1 MYFLA
6 AVSSIR
12 RAGESQNGAV
22 LNVQQ
27 GILNR
32 RVSSKRGIEV
42 KQPEVG
48 SIKFIPM
55 SKLKQDHYKVSP
67 RKPDEPE
74 SAEGKSSNNYL
85 QGRGAQFNTKN
96 RFLKDEITREHIEG
110 IDDWSEDNSA
120 TQYLEQEAKTIVNKI
135 DSPDVGMSYS
145 MNPYAGCEHGCI
157 YCYARNVHEY
167 WGYSAGLD
175 FERKIIVKKN
185 APQLLRKFLMHAKW
199 QATPIMLSGNTDCYQ
214 PAEQK
219 YRLTRALLEVCNE
232 FNQPVGIL
240 TKNSWIIKDKDILE
254 EMARKRLVSAMVSI
268 TSFNEDLRRVMEPRT
283 TTAKQKLKVI
293 EELSSVG
300 VRMGVM
306 MGPMIPGLNEHEMQ
320 RIMKA
325 AKDNGATFT
334 AYTFIRLNGAIKFL
348 FHDWLYKNFPD
359 RADKVWHLV
368 EQSHDGKVNDSRWG
382 VRMRGEG
389 NIAQMVAQQYKKY
402 GKLYGMNAEEWSL
415 DTTIFRRPGE
425 QGKLF

>member
-1 MYFLA
+1 M
-6 AVSSIR
+6 
-12 RAGESQNGAV
+12 
-22 LNVQQ
+22 
-27 GILNR
+27 
-32 RVSSKRGIEV
+32 
-42 KQPEVG
+42 PE
-48 SIKFIPM
+48 
-55 SKLKQDHYKVSP
+55 KLQQDHTPVKA
-67 RKPDEPE
+67 REKED
-74 SAEGKSSNNYL
+74 ATQYL

-96 RFLKDEITREHIEG
+96 RFLKDEKTKEHVEG
-110 IDDWSEDNSA
+110 IDDWSEDNTP
-120 TQYLEQEAKTIVNKI
+120 TQYIEQECKTIVNKV
-135 DSPDVGMSYS
+135 DSPDVGMWYS

-175 FERKIIVKKN
+175 FERKIIVKIN
-185 APQLLRKFLMHAKW
+185 APQLLRKFLVHPKW
-199 QATPIMLSGNTDCYQ
+199 ECMPIMLSGNTDCYQ

-219 YRLTRALLEVCNE
+219 YRLTRQMLEVCNE

-240 TKNSWIIKDKDILE
+240 TKNSWIIKDKDVLQ
-254 EMARKRLVSAMVSI
+254 EMAKKRLVSAMVSV

-283 TTAKQKLKVI
+283 TTAKQRLKVI
-293 EELSSVG
+293 EELSTAG
-300 VRMGVM
+300 IHMGIM

-325 AKDNGATFT
+325 GKDHGASFT

-359 RADKVWHLV
+359 RADKVWHMI
-368 EQSHDGKVNDSRWG
+368 ENSHDGKVNDTRWG

-402 GKLYGMNAEEWSL
+402 GKLYGMNAERWEL
-415 DTTIFRRPGE
+415 DTTIFRRPGQ
-425 QGKLF
+425 QGRLF

>member
-1 MYFLA
+1 MERGKCERLVLPFFFLPVLPA
-6 AVSSIR
+6 FPAILKTVFRLATDQRNNTSNVSKEKLRQDAVK
-12 RAGESQNGAV
+12 
-22 LNVQQ
+22 VQTANNTET
-27 GILNR
+27 G
-32 RVSSKRGIEV
+32 
-42 KQPEVG
+42 
-48 SIKFIPM
+48 
-55 SKLKQDHYKVSP
+55 
-67 RKPDEPE
+67 
-74 SAEGKSSNNYL
+74 NYL
-85 QGRGAQFNTKN
+85 QGRGAQINTKN
-96 RFLKDEITREHIEG
+96 RFLKDERTREHIEG
-110 IDDWSEDNSA
+110 IDDWEEGDA
-120 TQYLEQEAKTIVNKI
+120 RTIYMEQESKSIVNKVE
-135 DSPDVGMSYS
+135 SPDVGMGYS

-185 APQLLRKFLMHAKW
+185 APQLLRKFLMHKNW
-199 QATPIMLSGNTDCYQ
+199 DATPIMLSGNTDCYQ
-214 PAEQK
+214 PAEQQ

-240 TKNSWIIKDKDILE
+240 TKNSWILKDKDLLQ
-254 EMARKRLVSAMVSI
+254 EMAKKQIVSAMVSI

-283 TTAKQKLKVI
+283 TTAAQKLKVI
-293 EELSSVG
+293 NELSKAG
-300 VRMGVM
+300 VRMGIM

-325 AKDNGATFT
+325 SRDNGATFT
-334 AYTFIRLNGAIKFL
+334 AYTFIRLNGAIKLL

-359 RADKVWHLV
+359 RADKVWHLI

-389 NIAQMVAQQYKKY
+389 SIAKLVADQYKKY

-415 DTTIFRRPGE
+415 NRNLFKRPGE
-425 QGKLF
+425 QGRLF

>member
-1 MYFLA
+1 
-6 AVSSIR
+6 
-12 RAGESQNGAV
+12 
-22 LNVQQ
+22 
-27 GILNR
+27 
-32 RVSSKRGIEV
+32 
-42 KQPEVG
+42 
-48 SIKFIPM
+48 M
-55 SKLKQDHYKVSP
+55 SEKLKQDHFRVTPKKQEQEQAAGDEEAQ
-67 RKPDEPE
+67 KP
-74 SAEGKSSNNYL
+74 ANYL
-85 QGRGAQFNTKN
+85 AGRGAQFNTKN
-96 RFLKDEITREHIEG
+96 RFLKNESTREHIEG
-110 IDDWSEDNSA
+110 IDDWEESNAA
-120 TQYLEQEAKTIVNKI
+120 TVYMEQESKTIVNKVE
-135 DSPDVGMSYS
+135 SKDVGMMYS

-185 APQLLRKFLMHAKW
+185 APQLLRKFLLHPKW
-199 QATPIMLSGNTDCYQ
+199 DATPIMLSGNTDCYQ

-219 YRLTRALLEVCNE
+219 YRLTRKLLEVCNE

-240 TKNSWIIKDKDILE
+240 TKNSWILKDKDVLQ
-254 EMARKRLVSAMVSI
+254 EMARKKIVSAMVSI

-293 EELSSVG
+293 NELSNAG
-300 VRMGVM
+300 VRMGIM

-359 RADKVWHLV
+359 RADKIWHMI
-368 EQSHDGKVNDSRWG
+368 EQSHDGKVNDTRWG

-389 NIAQMVAQQYKKY
+389 NIAAMVAQQYKKY

-415 DTTIFRRPGE
+415 DTGKFQVPGG
-425 QGKLF
+425 QGRLF